1 MSSGS
6 ASNVSTIGRMT
17 MTTPNDDQSERS
29 LLDGQ
34 LRSTLSRGRRAS
46 GSRTLAGVAALSLSV
61 AGLAACGSDDEPQQP
76 AAAADSSVPESTVT
90 PRVGAALGIVNATYE
105 YTIPDGAGAAIA
117 AGAKRQDILP
127 GSLTAT
133 VGESIRIVNND
144 RQGHS
149 VGPWY
154 VGPNET
160 LVQQFN
166 SPGLFEGECTVH
178 DSGRFILQVVEG

>member
-1 MSSGS
+1 
-6 ASNVSTIGRMT
+6 
-17 MTTPNDDQSERS
+17 MTTPNGDESAR
-29 LLDGQ
+29 
-34 LRSTLSRGRRAS
+34 TLPVAPVRPPLPRRWRGV
-46 GSRTLAGVAALSLSV
+46 GSRALAGVAVLSMSV
-61 AGLAACGSDDEPQQP
+61 AGLTACGSDDDAQQP
-76 AAAADSSVPESTVT
+76 EAVDTVPESTVT

-178 DSGRFILQVVEG
+178 DSGRFILEVVEA